1 MNTHIQMRRLFSF
14 FALLLMSPLTGA
26 DLPTCYSIQ
35 LQSVKGLHANLGHT
49 SQECQ
54 EMQIDTYVA
63 KRCGCYK
70 LLEKAKKDLLQYRQ
84 TYPKAI
90 LVQTYTYRFQKR
102 ASQTQAL
109 DNKLKTNTSS
119 ANNTLLVDDDWS
131 ITKKF
136 VDLNFTFDTNSLL
149 QSNYIQEHFHSKIQ
163 NNQKEIQNAFV
174 SFSDLYGL
182 SLQGKYEQYLN
193 QDYRFREYTDYEYDL
208 KLQLDLFKDGYLEH
222 KKANT
227 LSKKQEKIEYLQ
239 TFSYILKNHYDEQLL
254 IANAAIQA
262 TNIKYYKALAA
273 LYKEALK
280 HRKNSYSN
288 ALSTQDELEVLQQQ
302 YSRYNKT
309 ANIYA
314 QHKRLLLPKEATLLL
329 SKIEQLQLQKSENIL
344 NLAQEN
350 NSDRALQKARMSLLD
365 EMPSYSDNV
374 KLSLYAHRRVVDEMG
389 WYNTLGIEGKLPLDF
404 TSSEEQ
410 KVAKLEQYSHQLAQ
424 KSFESIVKNKLT
436 QLIENFS
443 DLQQLIEIDRDEIRF
458 LHKRI
463 ERYKSIEENVIP
475 NLNYN
480 PEDKIITLS
489 QQLIDLKYQIA
500 LKKIELFKTLGNIA
514 YLSNAPDISLLIK
527 GHQ

>member
-1 MNTHIQMRRLFSF
+1 MQMRKFFFPYVALFF
-14 FALLLMSPLTGA
+14 MYPLLGA

-35 LQSVKGLHANLGHT
+35 LQSAKGLHTNLHNT

-63 KRCGCYK
+63 KRCGCYES
-70 LLEKAKKDLLQYRQ
+70 LEKAKKALLRYQQ
-84 TYPKAI
+84 TYPNAI
-90 LVQTYTYRFQKR
+90 LVQTYTYRFQKKP
-102 ASQTQAL
+102 SQTQSL
-109 DNKLKTNTSS
+109 SYKLKANTDSV
-119 ANNTLLVDDDWS
+119 NNTPLVDDNWS

-136 VDLNFTFDTNSLL
+136 VDENFSFDTNSLL
-149 QSNYIQEHFHSKIQ
+149 QSNYVQERFHTKIQ
-163 NNQKEIQNAFV
+163 NNQKEIQNTLANH
-174 SFSDLYGL
+174 SNLYGL

-222 KKANT
+222 KKAN
-227 LSKKQEKIEYLQ
+227 SISQKQEKIEYLQ
-239 TFSYILKNHYDEQLL
+239 TFSYVLKNHYDEQLL
-254 IANAAIQA
+254 IANAALQA
-262 TNIKYYKALAA
+262 TNIKYYKELTT

-280 HRKNSYSN
+280 HRKSSYIN
-288 ALSTQDELEVLQQQ
+288 ALTTQDELEALQQQ
-302 YSRYNKT
+302 YNRYKKT

-314 QHKRLLLPKEATLLL
+314 QHKRLLLPKEATQLL
-329 SKIEQLQLQKSENIL
+329 SKIEQLQLQKSETIL
-344 NLAQEN
+344 NLAQAN
-350 NSDRALQKARMSLLD
+350 NPDRALQKARMSFLD

-410 KVAKLEQYSHQLAQ
+410 KVAKLEQHSHLLAQ

-436 QLIENFS
+436 QLIQNFS
-443 DLQQLIEIDRDEIRF
+443 DLQQLIAIDRDEIRF

-463 ERYKSIEENVIP
+463 ERYKTIEKNVIP

-489 QQLIDLKYQIA
+489 QQLIELKYQIA

-514 YLSNAPDISLLIK
+514 YLSNTPDISLLIK